1 MARNGNGD
9 RMSGGMLKGSGFKSP
24 FPGDNK
30 SCYSNEGVGPYSQS
44 YPNFSDQDGMRSS
57 PMGDGDESYG
67 AGAGEPMGETF
78 PTKVG
83 RAMGKPASIV
93 KGGLP
98 PPYGHK
104 GRR

>member
-1 MARNGNGD
+1 MAKEG
-9 RMSGGMLKGSGFKSP
+9 KFKSP

-30 SCYSNEGVGPYSQS
+30 SCYSNDGVGPYSRS
-44 YPNFSDQDGMRSS
+44 YPSFSDEDGLRSS
-57 PMGDGDESYG
+57 MSGDGDESYG
-67 AGAGEPMGETF
+67 GGGSEPMGETF

-83 RAMGKPASIV
+83 RGFAGKPHLGS
-93 KGGLP
+93 KMPGGGGLP